1 MEHAAL
7 HTFMTYVRAWLLMLL
22 LFPEAGREE
31 LLYLLLVL
39 IKIKGSR

>member
-7 HTFMTYVRAWLLMLL
+7 HTFMTYVRARLLMLL

-31 LLYLLLVL
+31 LFYLLLVL
-39 IKIKGSR
+39 IRDKCS